1 MRSIWQKRA
10 VAIAILMAW
19 CGLHVTGNAA
29 DGTNGT
35 LYVTWP
41 PIEPDKAIAAWLI
54 KTFVNPDARFVF
66 VERGTAVTEGIPFDI
81 PGADFVRDHRRCTS
95 EAVIQSY
102 KIEDAKAMGLANLS
116 QRVEIAYWRASFSE
130 EEAGLIYQI
139 KDISASTTNDAK
151 GLIQAIKLIENWP
164 PPSGSDR

>member
-1 MRSIWQKRA
+1 MRSSWQGRT
-10 VAIAILMAW
+10 VAMAILMAW

-66 VERGTAVTEGIPFDI
+66 VERGISVSEGIPFDI
-81 PGADFVRDHRRCTS
+81 PGSAYIRDQRRCTS
-95 EAVIQSY
+95 EAIIQSFNIQDE
-102 KIEDAKAMGLANLS
+102 KAGQLASLARRIEF
-116 QRVEIAYWRASFSE
+116 AYWATSFTE
-130 EEAGLIYQI
+130 EETYLINRI
-139 KDISASTTNDAK
+139 GNISSAATNYESALSRAFE
-151 GLIQAIKLIENWP
+151 LIDKWP
-164 PPSGSDR
+164 SE